1 MNALKW
7 ITTEAKKIKKAHPK
21 RFKTWAEYVKQ
32 ASAIYASKHK
42 GKTPVGKKHKISGVK
57 KKRAKKPSEQ
67 SILNKIHKVKK
78 DVEKLDE
85 AQHKHMSIG
94 KIKSAGIGALKHKY
108 GTLAAKRVTEK
119 TKRGKKAI
127 AKELRE
133 IASKIKKLHT
143 L

>member
-1 MNALKW
+1 MTALKW
-7 ITTEAKKIKKAHPK
+7 ITTEAKKLKKAHPH

-32 ASAIYASKHK
+32 ASAIYKSKHK
-42 GKTPVGKKHKISGVK
+42 AKKPVSKKHKISGVK
-57 KKRAKKPSEQ
+57 KKAKKPSEK
-67 SILNKIHKVKK
+67 SILNKIHKVKR

-108 GTLAAKRVTEK
+108 GSLAAKRITEK
-119 TKRGKKAI
+119 TKRGKNAI
-127 AKELRE
+127 AKELRS